1 MRDKMTKKQLEQA
14 FNDQLEEM
22 RRLKRYVLQSE
33 LNTES
38 YDLTDRVND
47 QATTQILEAQAAIE
61 RAEDQWALNV
71 TEPQYK
77 GNYQQIDTYIRS
89 VQGLGWSWEK
99 PYTKDGQFEWCGA
112 ACAFFYQALR
122 PNVRKKT
129 LPSCYRLYRDWA
141 NTSRRVSTP
150 QKGDIC
156 VVWTGKDRN
165 KYGHHITLCV
175 DAHDD
180 YIDTIE
186 GNAKGLGCEDK
197 TVIGVIKRSRNIE
210 DIAHIYRPLRED
222 FS

>member
-38 YDLTDRVND
+38 YDLTDRVNN
-47 QATTQILEAQAAIE
+47 QATTQILEAQAAID

-99 PYTKDGQFEWCGA
+99 PYT
-112 ACAFFYQALR
+112 
-122 PNVRKKT
+122 
-129 LPSCYRLYRDWA
+129 
-141 NTSRRVSTP
+141 
-150 QKGDIC
+150 
-156 VVWTGKDRN
+156 
-165 KYGHHITLCV
+165 
-175 DAHDD
+175 
-180 YIDTIE
+180 
-186 GNAKGLGCEDK
+186 
-197 TVIGVIKRSRNIE
+197 
-210 DIAHIYRPLRED
+210 
-222 FS
+222 